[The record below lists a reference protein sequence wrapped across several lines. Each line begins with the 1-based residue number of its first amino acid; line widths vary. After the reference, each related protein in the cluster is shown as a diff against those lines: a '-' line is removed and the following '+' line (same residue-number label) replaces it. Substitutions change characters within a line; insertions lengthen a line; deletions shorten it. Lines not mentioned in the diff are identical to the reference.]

1 MGTARGGYSRGGD
14 FFCGGVGVRLLSS
27 LPGSGVRLVAERS
40 WCPARLPCRADR
52 RRRNQDPAH
61 NSARFGGWLGAGSA
75 GEGQGP
81 PHTRPTVAPSHGAS
95 VGLVGSAMER
105 WHSQTLGSWAK
116 PRSLESLLAVGLC
129 PMAWGRGAMG
139 GRVHVAALC
148 ATASP
153 CGWPGSPREEG
164 EGETLAPRAPS
175 SLPLPSSAEVE
186 SYARLMG
193 PAWLSSSSTP
203 IATSSPRARR
213 GEVATGVL
221 R

>member
-1 MGTARGGYSRGGD
+1 MQRGGVRRPARVRAFGRARTRLSPTACPRKWARRGGVTAEAGI

-148 ATASP
+148 ATAPP
-153 CGWPGSPREEG
+153 CGWPGSPRK
-164 EGETLAPRAPS
+164 
-175 SLPLPSSAEVE
+175 
-186 SYARLMG
+186 
-193 PAWLSSSSTP
+193 
-203 IATSSPRARR
+203 
-213 GEVATGVL
+213 
-221 R
+221 